1 MPACQRRWPPLRPA
15 GHRAGDM
22 RQKMLLVTS
31 GGGHW
36 VPLLHL
42 RAAWDYQ
49 DAVYLTAQAGSQSQ
63 EAGARFCCVRDA
75 TG

>member
-1 MPACQRRWPPLRPA
+1 
-15 GHRAGDM
+15 
-22 RQKMLLVTS
+22 MLLVTS

-63 EAGARFCCVRDA
+63 VAGARFCCACDA